1 MKKIFQI
8 IIWLIVGAGIVFLL
22 SFAMTDHKQVTCGSV
37 NIEIR
42 DRSGDG
48 FISADDI
55 HELLTSEFDSL
66 HGCLLDSIN
75 TSAMAALL
83 NKNPYIRKAE
93 VFKSVSGN
101 IQIEV
106 EREIPLVR
114 IINKNHENFYLSQS
128 GAVMP
133 VSNSYTPHLLVAS
146 GIIDESWKTVKDS
159 VFYAATDEKASENL
173 LSSIHYLTRSIR
185 SNPYLDRYVEQIY
198 IGRDGNIELV
208 PADGDHV
215 IVLGDVRGLSKK
227 LSNLM
232 TFYRAGK
239 PSVAEGYRT
248 VNLKYMNQVVCKK

>member
-8 IIWLIVGAGIVFLL
+8 IIWLVVGAGIVFLL
-22 SFAMTDHKQVTCGSV
+22 SFAMTDHKSVTCGSV
-37 NIEIR
+37 TVEIT
-42 DRSGDG
+42 DQSGES
-48 FISADDI
+48 FIGAEDI
-55 HELLTSEFDSL
+55 HELITANFDSV

-75 TSAMAALL
+75 TSAMASLL

-114 IINKNHENFYLSQS
+114 IFNKNHENFYLAVS

-133 VSNSYTPHLLVAS
+133 ANNRYTPHLLVAS
-146 GIIDESWKTVKDS
+146 GMIDESWKTVKDS
-159 VFYAATDEKASENL
+159 VFYAATDEKAAENL
-173 LSSIHYLTRSIR
+173 LSSVHYLTRSIR
-185 SNPYLDRYVEQIY
+185 SNPFLDGYVEQIY
-198 IGRDGNIELV
+198 IGRDDNIELV
-208 PADGDHV
+208 PADGDH
-215 IVLGDVRGLSKK
+215 IILLGDVRGLSKK

-239 PSVAEGYRT
+239 PSVSEGYRT